1 VLENGDYEIWYANR
15 TTVDDYLAGKDS
27 THDYRKWGL
36 VGVVRADNTFEFTKS
51 IGMSES
57 MLLTEA
63 MQTEVANDKRRGG
76 AYYAKGKYMH
86 PIFKGLRV
94 DVTTGEAKTPY
105 TTVHR
110 TLNRKRALQHI
121 KKYDEFKTVY
131 RAMRDAMDHVGV
143 LEVLVDMAKEK
154 GLDDL
159 RKCGFGR
166 VLQLI
171 DEKKYLDAGL
181 LYGMNHGNGNSWYTA
196 HTIEHV
202 LEDESRLREKAE
214 NYKLHIKSTT
224 RWSEDKFR
232 RDIYAGTPEV
242 FETYESGVGEKIP
255 SSAWGFDVMV
265 DGKVAGRL

>member
-1 VLENGDYEIWYANR
+1 
-15 TTVDDYLAGKDS
+15 
-27 THDYRKWGL
+27 
-36 VGVVRADNTFEFTKS
+36 
-51 IGMSES
+51 

-242 FETYESGVGEKIP
+242 FETYESGAGEKIP
-255 SSAWGFDVMV
+255 SSAWGFDVIV
-265 DGKVAGRL
+265 DGNVAERF